1 MHKVRTSP
9 KDVRAIVSPKPNSH
23 KWQNGSVLIIGG
35 SHRYHGALMFAAR
48 TASAF
53 VDMVHIAS
61 PENYGYLLPK
71 LRQQSMTF
79 IPVFRKELG
88 TYIGH
93 VDVVLMGPGLEV
105 NPANRKLINQLLRKY
120 PEKRFVLDAGAFRMA
135 NLKYVGPH
143 CICTPN
149 AREFV
154 DIFGTKLTSVN
165 VRALVKKFHTN
176 ILAKSA
182 ISFIAAQTQFAENH
196 AGHPGLTKGGTGDVL
211 AGLVASFFTKNDAFV
226 SMKAASL
233 LLGKTAEKLAK
244 QRSYAYSAE
253 DLLGVVPEV
262 FGRLRRGSRERK

>member
-1 MHKVRTSP
+1 MTHTSSL
-9 KDVRAIVSPKPNSH
+9 DVSTLQAPAPHSH

-35 SHRYHGALMFAAR
+35 SHRYHGALMLAAR

-61 PENYGYLLPK
+61 PEDYGYLLPK

-105 NPANRKLINQLLRKY
+105 NSANRKLINQLLRKY
-120 PEKRFVLDAGAFRMA
+120 PKKRFVMDAGAFRMT
-135 NLKYVGPH
+135 NLKNVGSH

-149 AREFV
+149 AREFKDV
-154 DIFGTKLTSVN
+154 FGLKPTLVN
-165 VRALVKKFHTN
+165 VRTLAKKFKTN

-182 ISFIAAQTQFAENH
+182 VSFISTQTKFAENRSGH
-196 AGHPGLTKGGTGDVL
+196 AGLTKGGTGDVL
-211 AGLVASFFTKNDAFV
+211 AGLVASFFTKNEAFV
-226 SMKAASL
+226 SMKAASF
-233 LLGKTAEKLAK
+233 LLGKTSERLAK
-244 QRSYAYSAE
+244 KQSYAYSAE
-253 DLLGVVPEV
+253 DVLKAVPEV
-262 FGRLRRGSRERK
+262 FGKIRSS